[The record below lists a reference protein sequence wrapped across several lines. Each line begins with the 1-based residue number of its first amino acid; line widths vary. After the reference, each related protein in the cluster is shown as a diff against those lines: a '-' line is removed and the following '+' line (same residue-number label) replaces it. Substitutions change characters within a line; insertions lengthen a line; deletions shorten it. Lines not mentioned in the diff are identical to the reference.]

1 MKKII
6 SILLFACAGAL
17 AACDFLDVVPEGQA
31 TQEDIFKTSKEARK
45 YLNTLY
51 TYAPNIAAYR
61 YMPDFCAGD
70 DIITATNG
78 QTRYFPYKSMLYNEE
93 NASQTYYGLW
103 DATTSSPSG
112 RTNYD
117 MYKGIRYCYIMI
129 DNIDAVPGISPSVA
143 DEFKGEAYFLIAYYH
158 WVLLTHYGPV
168 ILVRGQLDMGLPEEQ
183 VYVARSPFDE
193 CVTFIAET
201 YDRAAD
207 LLHGY
212 PTRPDADLGRATSV
226 AAKAMKARLLLY
238 AASPLCNGNTEFYA
252 RFRNNDGTPLMSQ
265 TYNPE
270 KWKWALDACQEAITL
285 AEDNGHRLYE
295 SPNATAAATAA
306 ERGEINYHDC
316 FVEPLWNTT
325 EYLWAMG
332 DQTGIG
338 HLQRYGG
345 ARLKLPYS
353 TDGFCINIVPT
364 FECVEMYYTHNGL
377 PWDRDPETMHIDPYA
392 YNAEKE
398 TVNLHVYKEPRFYAS
413 VGYDRG
419 TYRFNGGK
427 MTIKAHKGEPQGFT
441 GSYDNEYQSYNGYF
455 CQKWVNEQSKMTLNS
470 SGNYSVSTYMSYVF
484 PYMRI
489 AELYLSYAEADF
501 EYDGTL
507 SDYGYEC
514 LNKIRSRCGLPTF
527 QDSWSRAGGI
537 PSGQK
542 LRDII
547 RRERSIEFM
556 LEGRRFHDIRRW
568 KIAEECLRPIPKA
581 WNIEGDTPEKFYKL
595 VDMKEN
601 DTRIFTTPKHYWL
614 AIPNSQLNINGQLVQ
629 NPGY

>member
-201 YDRAAD
+201 YDRALEILCSMPREEYLSLLVRLLKAAGGKGDEKIALSAKDRDEMGETLVERANKELNAHYTLAGEAAD
-207 LLHGY
+207 IRAGLVLISKECDVNCSFETLLALSREKTERG
-212 PTRPDADLGRATSV
+212 
-226 AAKAMKARLLLY
+226 AAKLL
-238 AASPLCNGNTEFYA
+238 F
-252 RFRNNDGTPLMSQ
+252 
-265 TYNPE
+265 
-270 KWKWALDACQEAITL
+270 
-285 AEDNGHRLYE
+285 AE
-295 SPNATAAATAA
+295 
-306 ERGEINYHDC
+306 
-316 FVEPLWNTT
+316 
-325 EYLWAMG
+325 
-332 DQTGIG
+332 
-338 HLQRYGG
+338 
-345 ARLKLPYS
+345 
-353 TDGFCINIVPT
+353 
-364 FECVEMYYTHNGL
+364 
-377 PWDRDPETMHIDPYA
+377 
-392 YNAEKE
+392 
-398 TVNLHVYKEPRFYAS
+398 
-413 VGYDRG
+413 
-419 TYRFNGGK
+419 
-427 MTIKAHKGEPQGFT
+427 
-441 GSYDNEYQSYNGYF
+441 
-455 CQKWVNEQSKMTLNS
+455 
-470 SGNYSVSTYMSYVF
+470 
-484 PYMRI
+484 
-489 AELYLSYAEADF
+489 
-501 EYDGTL
+501 
-507 SDYGYEC
+507 
-514 LNKIRSRCGLPTF
+514 
-527 QDSWSRAGGI
+527 
-537 PSGQK
+537 
-542 LRDII
+542 
-547 RRERSIEFM
+547 
-556 LEGRRFHDIRRW
+556 
-568 KIAEECLRPIPKA
+568 
-581 WNIEGDTPEKFYKL
+581 
-595 VDMKEN
+595 
-601 DTRIFTTPKHYWL
+601 
-614 AIPNSQLNINGQLVQ
+614 
-629 NPGY
+629 